1 MFRKRFKD
9 ELPKTL
15 PNFGPLELEQ
25 DIVQSIPG
33 ERVERFLCAILV
45 LLLNRKQD
53 IKYALKRPGCVR
65 FVDIT
70 DSANNR
76 PGHYNR
82 ALEDAIKEYSSQWPA
97 EWEGKSPL
105 SSGGSFNSM
114 TPTER
119 VCAPSS
125 LRQIFN

>member
-15 PNFGPLELEQ
+15 PHFGPLELEQ

-53 IKYALKRPGCVR
+53 IKYVFRMSDCLLFA
-65 FVDIT
+65 DT
-70 DSANNR
+70 SNSAFNR

-114 TPTER
+114 TPTQR
-119 VCAPSS
+119 VWLPFFG
-125 LRQIFN
+125 R